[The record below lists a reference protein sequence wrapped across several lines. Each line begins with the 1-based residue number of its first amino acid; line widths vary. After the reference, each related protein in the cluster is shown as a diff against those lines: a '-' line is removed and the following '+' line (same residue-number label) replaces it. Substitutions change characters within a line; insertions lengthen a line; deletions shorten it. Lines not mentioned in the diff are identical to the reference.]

1 MRSLGLLAM
10 VLCAYGRAAE
20 PVVVYIQFDDEP
32 GTTVAGAARKELE
45 AIVTAAGAGFEW
57 HPLAESLGKEI
68 SPGAAVLTFRGRCD
82 VRDLGRGTYSGSL
95 GRSARV
101 DGVILPFPT
110 VDCDAVRRYVQRD
123 LLMLGESQREAALG
137 RALGRVAAH
146 ELYHVIG
153 KTWGHAECGVG
164 KATYTVR
171 DLLGERFRLEI
182 CRSSPGN

>member
-1 MRSLGLLAM
+1 M
-10 VLCAYGRAAE
+10 VY
-20 PVVVYIQFDDEP
+20 VQFDQEP
-32 GTTVAGAARKELE
+32 AAGVTGAARKELA
-45 AIVTAAGAGFEW
+45 AIATAASAGFEW
-57 HPLAESLGKEI
+57 YPLAESLGKEI

-123 LLMLGESQREAALG
+123 LLMLGELEREAAFG

-146 ELYHVIG
+146 ELYHVMG
-153 KTWGHAECGVG
+153 KTWAHAECGVG

-171 DLLGERFRLEI
+171 ELLGHRFRPEV